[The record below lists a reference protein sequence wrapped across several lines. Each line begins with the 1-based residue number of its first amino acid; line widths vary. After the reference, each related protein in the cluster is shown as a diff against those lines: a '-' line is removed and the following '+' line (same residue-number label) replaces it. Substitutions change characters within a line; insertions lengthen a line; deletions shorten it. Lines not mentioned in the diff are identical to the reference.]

1 MEAFNSL
8 CGVIRG
14 PQYSFFLFEK
24 KKFGKKKE
32 RSILFYSHYLVDLLI
47 SFFFPGN
54 KVTIKRHRKLL
65 RILIRKFSFVI
76 FVRKIFFDSGGVHKS
91 SMSK

>member
-24 KKFGKKKE
+24 KNLAKRKK
-32 RSILFYSHYLVDLLI
+32 DP
-47 SFFFPGN
+47 FFFT
-54 KVTIKRHRKLL
+54 VITW
-65 RILIRKFSFVI
+65 LIY
-76 FVRKIFFDSGGVHKS
+76 
-91 SMSK
+91 

>member
-24 KKFGKKKE
+24 KKIWQKEKKIH
-32 RSILFYSHYLVDLLI
+32 SFLQSLL
-47 SFFFPGN
+47 G
-54 KVTIKRHRKLL
+54 
-65 RILIRKFSFVI
+65 
-76 FVRKIFFDSGGVHKS
+76 
-91 SMSK
+91 

>member
-24 KKFGKKKE
+24 IGKKKE
-32 RSILFYSHYLVDLLI
+32 TILFTVITWLI
-47 SFFFPGN
+47 Y
-54 KVTIKRHRKLL
+54 
-65 RILIRKFSFVI
+65 
-76 FVRKIFFDSGGVHKS
+76 
-91 SMSK
+91 

>member
-24 KKFGKKKE
+24 KNGKKKK

-47 SFFFPGN
+47 SFFRE
-54 KVTIKRHRKLL
+54 IK
-65 RILIRKFSFVI
+65 
-76 FVRKIFFDSGGVHKS
+76 
-91 SMSK
+91 

>member
-24 KKFGKKKE
+24 KNWQKE
-32 RSILFYSHYLVDLLI
+32 RKIHSFLQSLL
-47 SFFFPGN
+47 G
-54 KVTIKRHRKLL
+54 
-65 RILIRKFSFVI
+65 
-76 FVRKIFFDSGGVHKS
+76 
-91 SMSK
+91 